1 MHADMVLLLVLGAV
15 AAISIPAGMVL
26 YPLWKRWTRRIE
38 RGDSATPDLQ
48 LEVDELRARVNDLEE
63 RLDYSERVLTQG
75 RNLGPLE
82 K

>member
-15 AAISIPAGMVL
+15 AATAIPAGMVL
-26 YPLWKRWTRRIE
+26 YPLWKRWARRLE
-38 RGDSATPDLQ
+38 HGDRSPDLR
-48 LEVDELRARVNDLEE
+48 LEVDELRARVSELEE

-75 RNLGPLE
+75 RVAGQLE